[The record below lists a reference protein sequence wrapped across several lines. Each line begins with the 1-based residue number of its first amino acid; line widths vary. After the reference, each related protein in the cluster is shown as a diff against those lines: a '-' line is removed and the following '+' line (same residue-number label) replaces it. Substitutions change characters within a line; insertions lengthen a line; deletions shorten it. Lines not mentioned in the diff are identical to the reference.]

1 MDDENTVKIEV
12 ETPAAEN
19 TGGVSDAVAD
29 ATAVLAVAEVIANK
43 QDNGAEYRAIHERID
58 GLYVIL
64 ERIENR
70 VGETYENLR
79 SQIDVLSFA
88 GEVTQEIVAE
98 VADAVTDS
106 DTPAEVTTES
116 VVVEETPPANS
127 DAPET
132 RTEEVKTR
140 TRRWV

>member
-19 TGGVSDAVAD
+19 TGGVSGAVAD
-29 ATAVLAVAEVIANK
+29 AAAVLAVAEAIADK

-70 VGETYENLR
+70 IGETYTNLHDAIMGLT
-79 SQIDVLSFA
+79 IDEA
-88 GEVTQEIVAE
+88 VTQSIVEE
-98 VADAVTDS
+98 VADAVTGS
-106 DTPAEVTTES
+106 ETPAEVTTEK
-116 VVVEETPPANS
+116 VVVEEIPPAAS
-127 DAPET
+127 EAPET

>member
-1 MDDENTVKIEV
+1 MGDENTVKIEV

-19 TGGVSDAVAD
+19 TGGVSGAVAD
-29 ATAVLAVAEVIANK
+29 AAAVLAVAEAIADK
-43 QDNGAEYRAIHERID
+43 QDNDAEYRAIHERID

-79 SQIDVLSFA
+79 AQIDALSFTE
-88 GEVTQEIVAE
+88 EVTQDIVAE
-98 VADAVTDS
+98 VADAVTE
-106 DTPAEVTTES
+106 TPTEVTTES
-116 VVVEETPPANS
+116 VVVEETPPAAS
-127 DAPET
+127 EAPET